1 MKFATDGVMK
11 TAMLEVLT
19 ISIPFFAL
27 IFLGYGARRA
37 DFCNADGAALLSR
50 FAFFVALPPLL
61 FLSVAANDP
70 ADILNWGFIW
80 RYELATIIMFLLAA
94 LVARIFFPLS
104 REEQGIFGLNAAYPN
119 YGYMGVP
126 LSIMAFGDA
135 AALAAGLILL
145 ADTIV
150 LLGLTACFVSKE
162 GGSIIKAI
170 GGIALTMVK
179 NPLLLSVVAGLL
191 FAASGLVLPQVAL
204 NLMELLANAAPP
216 VALFALGATLHGQ
229 KFSGVWGEIGSL
241 SLLKLVL
248 HPLLVAC
255 LFLMVPGQGEIW
267 VNVAILSACLPV
279 AANVFMLSHVYGA
292 YTGRTATTILIT
304 TAIATFTVPVVL
316 YMLFSMG

>member
-1 MKFATDGVMK
+1 MF
-11 TAMLEVLT
+11 EVLT

-162 GGSIIKAI
+162 GGSDCQSCRRDCADHGQKPAAAI
-170 GGIALTMVK
+170 GCCRAVICGIRAELA
-179 NPLLLSVVAGLL
+179 AG
-191 FAASGLVLPQVAL
+191 GL
-204 NLMELLANAAPP
+204 NLMDLLANAAPP